1 MEIVKRSGRRE
12 KLDLSKIR
20 RSLDN
25 ALSLLKEWQDENT
38 QEWTM
43 EDLNEINIDEIMEDI
58 EINLFDGI
66 ETAAIFQHILH
77 SL

>member
-1 MEIVKRSGRRE
+1 MEVVKRSGKRE

-25 ALSLLKEWQDENT
+25 ALSLLKEWHDTDT

-66 ETAAIFQHILH
+66 
-77 SL
+77 